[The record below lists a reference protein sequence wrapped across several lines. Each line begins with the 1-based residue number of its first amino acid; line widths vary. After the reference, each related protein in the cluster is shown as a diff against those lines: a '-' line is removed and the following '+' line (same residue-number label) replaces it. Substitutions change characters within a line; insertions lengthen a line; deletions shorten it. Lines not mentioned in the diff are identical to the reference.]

1 MKTISPMKQWM
12 AAATVDEQQLLAQRA
27 GTSRGYLYQIAGGHR
42 QASAELGAAIE
53 RESRAMAKA
62 SKGRLPVIYRTDI
75 VAACRACEFAQKC
88 LGERAVVSDFP
99 IVDPRQLELAV

>member
-12 AAATVDEQQLLAQRA
+12 AAATVEEQQLMAERV
-27 GTSRGYLYQIAGGHR
+27 GTSRGYMYQIAGGHR

-53 RESRAMAKA
+53 RESKAMARA

-75 VAACRACEFAQKC
+75 VAACRACDFAQKC

-99 IVDPRQLELAV
+99 IVDARQMELGV